1 VGFPTFPRPASPRA
15 VGKDHRRR
23 RRDGGRSPASDEP
36 SERKWWEMR
45 VFNGVDELR
54 EAKGSEVGASDWVE
68 VGQEQI
74 DGFADATGDHQWI
87 HVDAERAKDGPFGTT
102 IAHGFLT
109 LSLLPKLVQGVYRI
123 EGVKMGVNYGLNKV
137 RFTSPLPVGSRV
149 RGRVEIIDVTDISGG
164 VQIAS
169 KVTVEIENSEKPAVV
184 AEWLTRQYV

>member
-1 VGFPTFPRPASPRA
+1 M
-15 VGKDHRRR
+15 H
-23 RRDGGRSPASDEP
+23 
-36 SERKWWEMR
+36 

-54 EAKGSEVGASDWVE
+54 AAKGTEIGTSDWFE
-68 VGQEQI
+68 VGQERI
-74 DGFADATGDHQWI
+74 DGFADATDDHQWI

-109 LSLLPKLVQGVYRI
+109 LSLLPKLVQGIYRV

-149 RGRVEIIDVTDISGG
+149 RARVTLVDVTDVTGG
-164 VQIAS
+164 VQLTLG
-169 KVTVEIENSEKPAVV
+169 VTVDIEGSEKPAVV